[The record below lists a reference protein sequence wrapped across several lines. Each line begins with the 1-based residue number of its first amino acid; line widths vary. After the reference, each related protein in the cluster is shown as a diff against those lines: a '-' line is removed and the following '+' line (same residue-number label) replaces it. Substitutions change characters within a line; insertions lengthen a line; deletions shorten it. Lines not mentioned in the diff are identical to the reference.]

1 MDRQEMPLH
10 KNSAGDQSAVVSLLF
25 AMKWFNSDLTN
36 KGKRSD
42 LVKGLIDQDSSS
54 VTKVETE
61 NELMS
66 LCYLSYLETNNY
78 LKSNQKYLFGELV
91 RSTSK
96 TIYQEQVF
104 LFLEMLKV
112 FFPGGDSLV
121 APNVLSEVEN
131 KFTLSSGMENDQN
144 IVSIRLLSRVFSMVS
159 FEDAGI
165 NLSKKQRS

>member
-1 MDRQEMPLH
+1 
-10 KNSAGDQSAVVSLLF
+10 
-25 AMKWFNSDLTN
+25 
-36 KGKRSD
+36 
-42 LVKGLIDQDSSS
+42 
-54 VTKVETE
+54 
-61 NELMS
+61 MS

-121 APNVLSEVEN
+121 APNVLSDVEN
-131 KFTLSSGMENDQN
+131 KFTLSSGIENDQN

-165 NLSKKQRS
+165 NLSKKQR

>member
-1 MDRQEMPLH
+1 
-10 KNSAGDQSAVVSLLF
+10 
-25 AMKWFNSDLTN
+25 MKWFNSDLTN

>member
-1 MDRQEMPLH
+1 M
-10 KNSAGDQSAVVSLLF
+10 VSLLF

-42 LVKGLIDQDSSS
+42 LVKGLLEQDASS

-61 NELMS
+61 NEFMS

>member
-1 MDRQEMPLH
+1 MPLH
-10 KNSAGDQSAVVSLLF
+10 KNSDGDQSAVVSLLF

-42 LVKGLIDQDSSS
+42 LVKGLIDQDQSS
-54 VTKVETE
+54 VKKVETE

-165 NLSKKQRS
+165 NLSKKQQS

>member
-1 MDRQEMPLH
+1 
-10 KNSAGDQSAVVSLLF
+10 
-25 AMKWFNSDLTN
+25 MKWFNSDLTN

-131 KFTLSSGMENDQN
+131 KFTLSSGTENDQN

>member
-1 MDRQEMPLH
+1 
-10 KNSAGDQSAVVSLLF
+10 
-25 AMKWFNSDLTN
+25 MKWFNSDLTN
-36 KGKRSD
+36 KGKGSD
-42 LVKGLIDQDSSS
+42 LVKGLIGQDSSS

-131 KFTLSSGMENDQN
+131 KFTLSSGMENDPN
-144 IVSIRLLSRVFSMVS
+144 MVSIRLLSRVFSMVS

>member
-1 MDRQEMPLH
+1 
-10 KNSAGDQSAVVSLLF
+10 
-25 AMKWFNSDLTN
+25 MKWFNSDLTN

-42 LVKGLIDQDSSS
+42 LVKGLLEQDSSS

-131 KFTLSSGMENDQN
+131 KFTLSSGMENDPN
-144 IVSIRLLSRVFSMVS
+144 MVSIRLLSRVFSMVS

>member
-1 MDRQEMPLH
+1 
-10 KNSAGDQSAVVSLLF
+10 
-25 AMKWFNSDLTN
+25 MKWFNSDLTN

-42 LVKGLIDQDSSS
+42 LVKGLLDQDSSS

-131 KFTLSSGMENDQN
+131 KFTLSSGMENDPN

>member
-10 KNSAGDQSAVVSLLF
+10 KNSDGGQSAVVSLLF

-131 KFTLSSGMENDQN
+131 KFTLSSGTENDPN

-165 NLSKKQRS
+165 NLSKKQ

>member
-1 MDRQEMPLH
+1 MPLH

-36 KGKRSD
+36 KGERSD

>member
-1 MDRQEMPLH
+1 MPLH

-131 KFTLSSGMENDQN
+131 KFTLSSGTENDQN

>member
-1 MDRQEMPLH
+1 MPLH

>member
-1 MDRQEMPLH
+1 MSSS
-10 KNSAGDQSAVVSLLF
+10 KNGDSDHSPSATLLF

-36 KGKRSD
+36 KGKTSD
-42 LVKGLIDQDSSS
+42 LVKGLIDNDQTG
-54 VTKVETE
+54 VKKVETE

-96 TIYQEQVF
+96 TVYQEQVF

-121 APNVLSEVEN
+121 APNALAEFERL
-131 KFTLSSGMENDQN
+131 TLLDTE
-144 IVSIRLLSRVFSMVS
+144 
-159 FEDAGI
+159 
-165 NLSKKQRS
+165 

>member
-1 MDRQEMPLH
+1 
-10 KNSAGDQSAVVSLLF
+10 
-25 AMKWFNSDLTN
+25 MKWFNSDLTN

-131 KFTLSSGMENDQN
+131 KFTLSSGTENDPN

>member
-1 MDRQEMPLH
+1 MPLQ

-42 LVKGLIDQDSSS
+42 LVKGLIDEDSSS

-144 IVSIRLLSRVFSMVS
+144 LVSIRLLSRVFSMVS

>member
-1 MDRQEMPLH
+1 M
-10 KNSAGDQSAVVSLLF
+10 VSLLF

-42 LVKGLIDQDSSS
+42 LVKGLLEQDASS